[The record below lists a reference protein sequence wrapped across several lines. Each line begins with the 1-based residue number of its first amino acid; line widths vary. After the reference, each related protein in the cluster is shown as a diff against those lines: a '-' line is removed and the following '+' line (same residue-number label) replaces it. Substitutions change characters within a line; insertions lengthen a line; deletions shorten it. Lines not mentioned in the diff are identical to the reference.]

1 MMKWITVLLL
11 AEMGVIGCTLAQ
23 THTLPL
29 GTPNTNAIQT
39 VSEEEYSRIS
49 KHILDRVAAL
59 KEAYPTLSNM
69 TSAAH
74 YEYNV
79 TWVLDDPTK
88 PHSKL
93 NGRHAVFGKD
103 GYWFSLQFYR
113 GQWGGAAFFVPIEFG
128 DLKLW
133 FQFGH
138 GGNTTEIAA
147 ITSILREENE
157 AFCRKHPWQSPNQSL
172 KATGKPAP

>member
-1 MMKWITVLLL
+1 MKLMILLL
-11 AEMGVIGCTLAQ
+11 MSGLLGVECATAQ
-23 THTLPL
+23 T
-29 GTPNTNAIQT
+29 NATQSISEREYAQ
-39 VSEEEYSRIS
+39 VSKR
-49 KHILDRVAAL
+49 ILDRVLAL
-59 KEAYPTLSNM
+59 KETFASMSNM
-69 TSAAH
+69 TSAVRFEH
-74 YEYNV
+74 DV

-113 GQWGGAAFFVPIEFG
+113 GQWGGAADFVPIEFG

-138 GGNTTEIAA
+138 GGNTAEIAA
-147 ITSILREENE
+147 VTSILREENKE
-157 AFCRKHPWQSPNQSL
+157 FCKKHPWQSPDQSL

>member
-1 MMKWITVLLL
+1 MKWIILLL
-11 AEMGVIGCTLAQ
+11 LSLLGLDGCTTTQ
-23 THTLPL
+23 VNSSP
-29 GTPNTNAIQT
+29 PRDPETNVVQM
-39 VSEEEYSRIS
+39 VSEDEYSDIS
-49 KHILDRVAAL
+49 KRIFDRVVAL
-59 KEAYPTLSNM
+59 KETHSSLQNM
-69 TSAAH
+69 TSPAH

-93 NGRHAVFGKD
+93 NGRREVFGKD

-113 GQWGGAAFFVPIEFG
+113 GVWTGAAVFQPIEFG

-138 GGNTTEIAA
+138 GGNTSVIAA

-157 AFCRKHPWQSPNQSL
+157 AFCKKYPWQSPNESL